1 MTTDH
6 DLASAAGWR
15 KSTHSNQNGSCVEV
29 ARTPAGRVAV
39 RDTTDREG
47 PALAISPAGWRGLT
61 AAVRADRAI
70 AY

>member
-15 KSTHSNQNGSCVEV
+15 KSTRSNQNGSCVEV
-29 ARTPAGRVAV
+29 GHTPAGRIAV

-47 PALAISPAGWRGLT
+47 PALSISRGGWRDLT
-61 AAVRADRAI
+61 AAVRAGHTA
-70 AY
+70 AN